1 MEGENMRRKTSSLI
15 VAIALFAVAGMVFA
29 QNADPNTGGPTKN
42 TLKLR
47 LVEPAEGA
55 TISGNSV
62 RVTVGYNAQV
72 FAAGQG
78 TRFGDANFPQPRF
91 DVYLD
96 NTLKATLKGTQSNTA
111 TIESVPPG
119 SHKIA
124 VVALNV
130 SGEVIDRKEVRIT
143 TTETTIA
150 ESTTTSSI
158 STAPAPPPPP
168 PAAAPPPAPA
178 PSTYEP
184 APAPPAPMETTLP
197 HTASSSP
204 RLALMGL
211 ALVVAGLLLGR
222 KIR

>member
-1 MEGENMRRKTSSLI
+1 MHRKTSNLI
-15 VAIALFAVAGMVFA
+15 AAIALFAVAGMVFA

-55 TISGNSV
+55 TISGGSV
-62 RVTVGYNAQV
+62 RVTVGYNNQA

-78 TRFGDANFPQPRF
+78 TRFGEANFPQPRF

-96 NTLKATLKGTQSNTA
+96 NTLKATLKGTEANT
-111 TIESVPPG
+111 TMIESVPPG

-130 SGEVIDRKEVRIT
+130 SGEVIDRKEVGIT
-143 TTETTIA
+143 TTEMTIA
-150 ESTTTSSI
+150 ESTTTSSSI
-158 STAPAPPPPP
+158 STAPAPPPP

-184 APAPPAPMETTLP
+184 APAPPVPMETTLP
-197 HTASSSP
+197 QTASSSP
-204 RLALMGL
+204 RLALLGF
-211 ALVVAGLLLGR
+211 ALVAVGLLLGR